1 MIASVPTNR
10 TAASEDK
17 ITLRIEFSFWFGIHP
32 SLRDLS
38 VRLDSQPFSGVGQ
51 DSDSPLRGCRS
62 GVRKDLLATQVAVV
76 VLNAAAAIVEV
87 PQAGIAPA
95 AVSLLTGCF
104 QPAAVD
110 ANVPASLLIT
120 ARRDA
125 ATPSAATIAASVRAA
140 EVPVVVDDRP
150 AAVAVIQRRIMPLA
164 VPLLAGCIQTVS

>member
-17 ITLRIEFSFWFGIHP
+17 VTLRIEFSFWFGIHP
-32 SLRDLS
+32 SLRD
-38 VRLDSQPFSGVGQ
+38 LDSQPFSGVGQ

-76 VLNAAAAIVEV
+76 VLNAAAAIAEV

-104 QPAAVD
+104 Q
-110 ANVPASLLIT
+110 
-120 ARRDA
+120 
-125 ATPSAATIAASVRAA
+125 
-140 EVPVVVDDRP
+140 
-150 AAVAVIQRRIMPLA
+150 
-164 VPLLAGCIQTVS
+164 